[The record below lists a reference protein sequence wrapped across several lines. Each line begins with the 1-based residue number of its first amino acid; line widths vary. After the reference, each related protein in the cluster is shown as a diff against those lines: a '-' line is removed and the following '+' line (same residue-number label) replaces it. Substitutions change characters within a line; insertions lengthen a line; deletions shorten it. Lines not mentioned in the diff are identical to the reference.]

1 MYLSWE
7 DTPDTPDTP
16 SKSGLKWWG
25 ILLIVLS
32 VIFVLAL
39 GVIGFM
45 KYKESETANQSR
57 LLINWIPNNLISLEN
72 NYHLI
77 TLYYIILI

>member
-7 DTPDTPDTP
+7 DTPDTP

-45 KYKESETANQSR
+45 KYKESKKTNQSR
-57 LLINWIPNNLISLEN
+57 VVVFKVFSLIVCLYVYL
-72 NYHLI
+72 YTAQCVHD
-77 TLYYIILI
+77 TL

>member
-32 VIFVLAL
+32 VIFVLGL

-45 KYKESETANQSR
+45 KYKESKTANQSR
-57 LLINWIPNNLISLEN
+57 LLIN
-72 NYHLI
+72 
-77 TLYYIILI
+77 

>member
-7 DTPDTPDTP
+7 DTPDTP
-16 SKSGLKWWG
+16 SNSGLKWWG

-45 KYKESETANQSR
+45 KYKESKTANQSR
-57 LLINWIPNNLISLEN
+57 LLIN
-72 NYHLI
+72 
-77 TLYYIILI
+77 